1 MAGVKASMGRTV
13 LVAAVLAAITA
24 GSAWW
29 LIVGKSPPLASGEAA
44 ACAQKPEQL
53 KNLRLAQGP
62 ISSTADLPVRDAAG
76 KPGSFA
82 DWRGRPVLVN
92 FWATWCAPCVKE
104 MPALAR
110 LSASLNDQVLVAALS
125 EDRPPTT
132 AGGGEMAVP
141 DLIRR
146 FYQVNAITGLPVLV
160 DPAGEAARVLKIEGL
175 PSTVLLDASGREV
188 GRLVGPAEW
197 DGAGV
202 AEFLIDCLKALGGA
216 G

>member
-24 GSAWW
+24 GAAWW
-29 LIVGKSPPLASGEAA
+29 LIVGKSSPLASSEAP
-44 ACAQKPEQL
+44 ACAQKPQQL
-53 KNLRLAQGP
+53 KNLRLAEGP
-62 ISSTADLPVRDAAG
+62 LSSTADLPIRDDAG

-82 DWRGRPVLVN
+82 DWQGRPALVN

-110 LSASLNDQVLVAALS
+110 LSESLKGQVVVAALS

-146 FYQVNAITGLPVLV
+146 FYQINAITGLPVLV
-160 DPAGEAARVLKIEGL
+160 DPTGEAARALKIEGL
-175 PSTVLLDASGREV
+175 PSTILLDVSGREV

-197 DGAGV
+197 DAPGV
-202 AEFLIDCLKALGGA
+202 GEFLVNCLKALGGA
-216 G
+216 T